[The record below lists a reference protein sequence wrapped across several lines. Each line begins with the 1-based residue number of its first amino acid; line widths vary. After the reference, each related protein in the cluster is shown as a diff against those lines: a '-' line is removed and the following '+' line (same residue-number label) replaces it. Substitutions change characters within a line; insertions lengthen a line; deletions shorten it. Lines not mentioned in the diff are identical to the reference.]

1 MKINRFAGNY
11 LMMKNKLILGS
22 IVLLFTYAC
31 GSGEEK
37 QEVATVEEQET
48 VDAANVNYNIP
59 SPSEQFALISKM
71 DAVKNTK
78 ILHDPAMADKYSN
91 SSQKALNFGVYT
103 ADVAYLTSFNETNK
117 YLSYFGKLEKLGSD
131 IGVAQVFGNELGE
144 LAKKWDGNADSLF
157 KLSDDV
163 YNRAFQRLIEI
174 DKGDE
179 LSLMLVGGWVE
190 SMHLMIGSSK
200 GFGKSPKL
208 DQALADQKLVAENL
222 LEFLLSYK
230 DNEAVK
236 EYSADLEE
244 ILKVYEQLDCNSGE
258 TQVQNSNGK
267 LTFSGGDSCKMTQKC
282 FDSLTKKIT
291 EIRTKIITA

>member
-1 MKINRFAGNY
+1 
-11 LMMKNKLILGS
+11 MMKNKLILVS
-22 IVLLFTYAC
+22 ALLMFAYGC

-37 QEVATVEEQET
+37 QEIAKIEEQET

-78 ILHDPAMADKYSN
+78 ILHDPALADKYSN

-131 IGVAQVFGNELGE
+131 IGVAQVFGTELGE

-157 KLSDDV
+157 KLSDDI
-163 YNRAFQRLIEI
+163 YNRTFQRLIEI

-179 LSLMLVGGWVE
+179 LSLMLVGGWIE
-190 SMHLMIGSSK
+190 SMHLMLGSSK

-222 LEFLLSYK
+222 LEFLVSYQ
-230 DNEAVK
+230 DNDAVK
-236 EYSADLEE
+236 EYSTAIEE
-244 ILKVYEQLDCNSGE
+244 VLKVFEEMDCSSGE
-258 TQVQNSNGK
+258 TKVQNSNGK
-267 LTFSGGDSCKMTQKC
+267 LTFSGGDNCKMTQKC
-282 FDSLTKKIT
+282 FDALAKKIT

>member
-22 IVLLFTYAC
+22 IVLLFAYAC

-37 QEVATVEEQET
+37 QEVATLEEQET

-163 YNRAFQRLIEI
+163 YNRTFQRLIEI

-244 ILKVYEQLDCNSGE
+244 ILKVYDQLDCNSGE

-282 FDSLTKKIT
+282 FDSLAKKIT
-291 EIRTKIITA
+291 EIRTKIVTA

>member
-1 MKINRFAGNY
+1 
-11 LMMKNKLILGS
+11 MKNKLILGS
-22 IVLLFTYAC
+22 VLLMLATAC

-37 QEVATVEEQET
+37 QVVTTVVEPET

-78 ILHDPAMADKYSN
+78 ILHDPASADTYSN
-91 SSQKALNFGVYT
+91 SAQKALNFGVYT

-144 LAKKWDGNADSLF
+144 LARKWDGNADSLF

-163 YNRAFQRLIEI
+163 YNRTFQRLIEI

-179 LSLMLVGGWVE
+179 LSLILA
-190 SMHLMIGSSK
+190 SS
-200 GFGKSPKL
+200 
-208 DQALADQKLVAENL
+208 
-222 LEFLLSYK
+222 
-230 DNEAVK
+230 
-236 EYSADLEE
+236 
-244 ILKVYEQLDCNSGE
+244 
-258 TQVQNSNGK
+258 
-267 LTFSGGDSCKMTQKC
+267 
-282 FDSLTKKIT
+282 
-291 EIRTKIITA
+291 